1 MSALYV
7 DIAHGKGGLAKGATI
22 IPYNDEHMPMK
33 PDTQVAYIDG
43 YSFDFP
49 ATDPQSPAYFQKVMQ
64 SIFELEV
71 PPQSAPFFAKAE
83 IFALP
88 DVTVSRARTGASRL
102 RRTIKTIAEWANDQI
117 LVVCY
122 TRGHFTLESG
132 GHLRRVEAGDMAFID
147 LSQEVTIEAPEVDNV
162 GLAISRRRLEA
173 IIPFLDDAHCFVRE
187 QGPLTAVL
195 RGMME
200 EVLSTGASV
209 TVVDARAIGSAIIQ
223 LAASCLEA
231 RARQQVE
238 GSPGVSIGS
247 LVSLKA
253 AIERRLEDPELTP
266 QALIDEFG
274 IARST
279 LYRLFEPLGGV
290 STYITERRLHYAF
303 RLMVDPQ
310 QPAQRI
316 SQLAFKLGFSQ
327 PSAFTRAFKDLF
339 GLSPKEARTLA
350 AQSKE
355 REVELMADRGVLQYL
370 RPISRAPVG
379 GNDPNLL
386 DVST

>member
-1 MSALYV
+1 
-7 DIAHGKGGLAKGATI
+7 
-22 IPYNDEHMPMK
+22 MK
-33 PDTQVAYIDG
+33 PDTPVAYIDA

-49 ATDPQSPAYFQKVMQ
+49 ATDPQSPAYFQKIMQ

-71 PPQSAPFFAKAE
+71 PPPSAGSAPFFAQAE

-102 RRTIKTIAEWANDQI
+102 TRTIKTIAEWANDQI

-122 TRGHFTLESG
+122 TRGHFTLDSG
-132 GHLRRVEAGDMAFID
+132 GHRQRVEAGDMAFID
-147 LSQEVTIEAPEVDNV
+147 LSQEVTIEAPAVDNV
-162 GLAISRRRLEA
+162 SLAVSRRRIEA

-187 QGPLTAVL
+187 QGPLTAIL

-200 EVLSTGASV
+200 EVLATGTTV

-223 LAASCLEA
+223 LAAACLEA
-231 RARQQVE
+231 RSRQQVE
-238 GSPGVSIGS
+238 GSPGVSVGS

-266 QALIDEFG
+266 QSLIDEFG

-303 RLMVDPQ
+303 RLIVDSQ
-310 QPAQRI
+310 QPRQRI

-339 GLSPKEARTLA
+339 GLSPKEVRALA

-355 REVELMADRGVLQYL
+355 REVELLADRDVLQYL
-370 RPISRAPVG
+370 RPISRASGAEGAP
-379 GNDPNLL
+379 PNRIESLA
-386 DVST
+386 

>member
-1 MSALYV
+1 MQPA
-7 DIAHGKGGLAKGATI
+7 
-22 IPYNDEHMPMK
+22 PE
-33 PDTQVAYIDG
+33 TQVAYIDG
-43 YSFDFP
+43 YRFNFP
-49 ATDPQSPAYFQKVMQ
+49 ASDPQSPGYFKKVLQ
-64 SIFELEV
+64 SIFEFEV
-71 PPQSAPFFAKAE
+71 PPLLAESAPFFAESE

-102 RRTIKTIAEWANDQI
+102 TRTIKTIAEWANDQI

-122 TRGHFTLESG
+122 TRGFFTLESG
-132 GHLRRVEAGDMAFID
+132 GHLRHVEAGEMAFID
-147 LSQEVTIEAPEVDNV
+147 LSREVTIEAPAVENIS
-162 GLAISRRRLEA
+162 LAVSRRRLEA
-173 IIPFLDDAHCFVRE
+173 MLPLLDDAHCFVRE

-195 RGMME
+195 CSMME
-200 EVLSTGASV
+200 EVLAKGPTI

-223 LAASCLEA
+223 LVAACLESLS
-231 RARQQVE
+231 RQQVE
-238 GSPGVSIGS
+238 GGSGVSVGS

-253 AIERRLEDPELTP
+253 AITRRLEDPALTP

-303 RLMVDPQ
+303 RLIADPQ
-310 QPAQRI
+310 QPRQRI

-339 GLSPKEARTLA
+339 GLSPKEVRALA

-355 REVELMADRGVLQYL
+355 RDMELLADRDALQYV
-370 RPISRAPVG
+370 RPISRAPVE
-379 GNDPNLL
+379 P
-386 DVST
+386 SA

>member
-1 MSALYV
+1 MQS
-7 DIAHGKGGLAKGATI
+7 T
-22 IPYNDEHMPMK
+22 
-33 PDTQVAYIDG
+33 PDNKIAYIDS
-43 YSFDFP
+43 YKFDFP
-49 ATDPQSPAYFQKVMQ
+49 GGDPESPNYFKKVMQ

-71 PPQSAPFFAKAE
+71 PPPSAESAQFFAQAE

-102 RRTIKTIAEWANDQI
+102 KRTIKTIAEWANDQI

-122 TRGHFTLESG
+122 TRGHFTMESG
-132 GHLRRVEAGDMAFID
+132 GRIRRVEAGDMAFID
-147 LSQEVTIEAPEVDNV
+147 LSQEVTIEAQAVDNIS
-162 GLAISRRRLEA
+162 LAISRRRLEA

-200 EVLSTGASV
+200 EVLAKGPTI

-223 LAASCLEA
+223 LAGACLEA
-231 RARQQVE
+231 RSRQQVE

-253 AIERRLEDPELTP
+253 TIERRLEDPELTP
-266 QALIDEFG
+266 QALINEFG

-303 RLMVDPQ
+303 RLIVDPQ
-310 QPAQRI
+310 QPRQRI
-316 SQLAFKLGFSQ
+316 SQMAFKLGFSQ
-327 PSAFTRAFKDLF
+327 PSAFTRAFKELF
-339 GLSPKEARTLA
+339 GLSPKEVRTLA
-350 AQSKE
+350 GQSKE
-355 REVELMADRGVLQYL
+355 REVELLADRDVLQYL
-370 RPISRAPVG
+370 SPISHA
-379 GNDPNLL
+379 D
-386 DVST
+386 